1 MRLLR
6 IQRCFYGFLY
16 VTEEDSKFFS
26 RNLLACLQEDT
37 SLLRLL
43 RVARWG
49 LQIIKYFLHR
59 HKKII
64 SFGRGVVGDTL
75 LQNLPGGP

>member
-6 IQRCFYGFLY
+6 IQRCFYGFFY
-16 VTEEDSKFFS
+16 VTEEDLKFFS

-49 LQIIKYFLHR
+49 LQIIKYFFHR
-59 HKKII
+59 HKIHHLEE
-64 SFGRGVVGDTL
+64 GL
-75 LQNLPGGP
+75 